1 MTWRILRACCRP
13 SGLSLHSLPGR
24 RHPGSVPLSLLQRS
38 PEGNAGISLID
49 TRGSPRRGA
58 VLGLAL
64 LAVGCAEEPAPEP
77 QAYDQAPVELR
88 DIRVFVEA
96 AGAVEPLRTV
106 ELKSKA
112 SGEIL
117 AINAENGDNVQRSA
131 LLVRID
137 KRIPTNNLAQAE
149 AALKAAQ
156 SRQSIAKLQMER
168 AERLVADNTI
178 TDSEFEETALSLS
191 EAEAQL
197 VRARVDVENARIALD
212 DTDVLAPIDGT
223 IIERNVEPGQVIS
236 SPTQD
241 VGGGTLLLR
250 MADLRRVLV
259 RTRVDETDIG
269 KIGDGMQAQVMVSAY
284 PNREFSGYVEKIEPL
299 AVVEQNV
306 TMFSVLILLDNP
318 DSLLL
323 PGMNAEV
330 QIKIAEEIEAPAVP
344 MAALRTID
352 DIEATAHMLN
362 WPYSNLHDAVMQ
374 EREKAGD
381 GGQADPA
388 ALARPGSG
396 DFARRQ
402 NRTAPRPQ
410 LSPEQRAAMR
420 RAMGDAMRNQP
431 RRVGR
436 PWTGGA
442 RPGGGPGR
450 RFERQERD
458 YDFRAEYWVLVMRDD
473 GPAPAWVR
481 TGLSDFEY
489 SVVLAGLKE
498 KEQVL
503 LLPSTGLYESQSNL
517 RNWMRRRAGGLPG
530 IG

>member
-1 MTWRILRACCRP
+1 MTLR
-13 SGLSLHSLPGR
+13 GGT
-24 RHPGSVPLSLLQRS
+24 VF
-38 PEGNAGISLID
+38 
-49 TRGSPRRGA
+49 
-58 VLGLAL
+58 GLAL
-64 LAVGCAEEPAPEP
+64 LAAGCAEQPAPEP

-96 AGAVEPLRTV
+96 AGAIEPLRTL

-117 AINAENGDNVQRSA
+117 SIGAENGDWVKQST

-149 AALKAAQ
+149 AALKAAE
-156 SRQSIAKLQMER
+156 SRRSIALLQMER
-168 AERLVADNTI
+168 AEKLVSDNTI
-178 TDSEFEETALSLS
+178 TDSDFEETALTLS

-197 VRARVDVENARIALD
+197 VKARVDVENARIALD

-250 MADLRRVLV
+250 MANLRRVVV

-269 KIGDGMQAQVMVSAY
+269 KISAGMQANVAVAAY
-284 PNREFSGYVEKIEPL
+284 PNQEFSGRVEKIEPL
-299 AVVEQNV
+299 AVVEQSV

-330 QIKIAEEIEAPAVP
+330 EIKIAEELQAPSVP
-344 MAALRTID
+344 MAALRTLD

-362 WPYSNLHDAVMQ
+362 WPHSNLLDAVMK
-374 EREKAGD
+374 ERGKAGGDAD
-381 GGQADPA
+381 GEPPA
-388 ALARPGSG
+388 QQRPDLRAPARQKNRSG
-396 DFARRQ
+396 E
-402 NRTAPRPQ
+402 RPQ
-410 LSPEQRAAMR
+410 LTAEQREAMR
-420 RAMGDAMRNQP
+420 RAMREAVRNQP

-442 RPGGGPGR
+442 RPGGGPRGR
-450 RFERQERD
+450 FSIPEPD
-458 YDFRAEYWVLVMRDD
+458 YDFSAEYWVLVMRDY
-473 GPAPAWVR
+473 GPEPAWVR

-489 SVVLAGLKE
+489 SVVLTGLDRN
-498 KEQVL
+498 EQVL

-517 RNWMRRRAGGLPG
+517 RNWMRRRSGGLPG

>member
-1 MTWRILRACCRP
+1 MR
-13 SGLSLHSLPGR
+13 
-24 RHPGSVPLSLLQRS
+24 
-38 PEGNAGISLID
+38 
-49 TRGSPRRGA
+49 TRRRGFA
-58 VLGLAL
+58 VFGLMLVMA
-64 LAVGCAEEPAPEP
+64 GCAEEPAPEP

-117 AINAENGDNVQRSA
+117 AINAENGDRVERSA

-149 AALKAAQ
+149 AALKAAE
-156 SRQSIAKLQMER
+156 SRQSIATLQMER

-178 TDSEFEETALSLS
+178 TDSEFEETALALS

-269 KIGDGMQAQVMVSAY
+269 KINDRMQAQVRVAAY
-284 PNREFSGYVEKIEPL
+284 PAREFTGHVEKIEPL

-330 QIKIAEEIEAPAVP
+330 QIKIAEELEATAVP

-362 WPYSNLHDAVMQ
+362 WPHSNLHDAVMK
-374 EREKAGD
+374 ERETAGE

-388 ALARPGSG
+388 LMSG
-396 DFARRQ
+396 PDVRDFARQQ
-402 NRTAPRPQ
+402 NRTGQRPQ
-410 LSPEQRAAMR
+410 LSPQQREAMR
-420 RAMGDAMRNQP
+420 RAMGDAMRNQA

-442 RPGGGPGR
+442 RPSGGPGA
-450 RFERQERD
+450 RFMRTERD

-489 SVVLAGLKE
+489 SVVLAGLE
-498 KEQVL
+498 ENDEVL
-503 LLPSTGLYESQSNL
+503 LLPSSGLYESQSNL
-517 RNWMRRRAGGLPG
+517 RNWMRRRSGGLPG

>member
-1 MTWRILRACCRP
+1 MLVMA
-13 SGLSLHSLPGR
+13 
-24 RHPGSVPLSLLQRS
+24 
-38 PEGNAGISLID
+38 
-49 TRGSPRRGA
+49 
-58 VLGLAL
+58 
-64 LAVGCAEEPAPEP
+64 GCAEEPVPEP

-117 AINAENGDNVQRSA
+117 AINAENGDPVQRSA

-149 AALKAAQ
+149 AALKAAE
-156 SRQSIAKLQMER
+156 SRQSIAILQMER

-178 TDSEFEETALSLS
+178 TDSEYEETALSLS

-269 KIGDGMQAQVMVSAY
+269 KINAGMQAQVKVAAY
-284 PNREFSGYVEKIEPL
+284 PAREFSGYVEKIEPL
-299 AVVEQNV
+299 AVIEQNV

-330 QIKIAEEIEAPAVP
+330 QIKIAEELEATAVP
-344 MAALRTID
+344 MAALRTVD

-362 WPYSNLHDAVMQ
+362 WPHGNLHDAVMK
-374 EREKAGD
+374 EREKAAD
-381 GGQADPA
+381 GAPDTD
-388 ALARPGSG
+388 LATMSRPDSR
-396 DFARRQ
+396 DFVRRQ
-402 NRTAPRPQ
+402 NRTGQRPQ
-410 LSPEQRAAMR
+410 LSPEQREAMR

-450 RFERQERD
+450 RFLRQERD
-458 YDFRAEYWVLVMRDD
+458 YDFRAEYWVLVMRED

-489 SVVLAGLKE
+489 SVVLAGLE
-498 KEQVL
+498 ENDEVL
-503 LLPSTGLYESQSNL
+503 LLPSAGLYESQSNL

>member
-1 MTWRILRACCRP
+1 MKVRIAPAR
-13 SGLSLHSLPGR
+13 SG
-24 RHPGSVPLSLLQRS
+24 
-38 PEGNAGISLID
+38 AFI
-49 TRGSPRRGA
+49 A
-58 VLGLAL
+58 LAL
-64 LAVGCAEEPAPEP
+64 FGAGCAEAPAPEP

-117 AINAENGDNVQRSA
+117 EINAENGDRVERST

-137 KRIPTNNLAQAE
+137 ERIPTNNVAQAE
-149 AALKAAQ
+149 AALKAAE
-156 SRQSIAKLQMER
+156 SRQSIARMQMER
-168 AERLVADNTI
+168 AELLVADNTI
-178 TDSEFEETALSLS
+178 TDSDFEEAALSLS

-197 VRARVDVENARIALD
+197 VRARVDVENARIALG

-250 MADLRRVLV
+250 MADLSRVLV

-269 KIGDGMQAQVMVSAY
+269 KINAGMQAQVKVAAY
-284 PNREFSGYVEKIEPL
+284 PNREFTGNVEKIEPL

-318 DSLLL
+318 ESLLL

-330 QIKIAEEIEAPAVP
+330 EIKIAEELEAPAVP

-362 WPYSNLHDAVMQ
+362 WPYGNLHDAVMK
-374 EREKAGD
+374 EREQTGD
-381 GGQADPA
+381 EEQPVLPA
-388 ALARPGSG
+388 QSWPDARE
-396 DFARRQ
+396 FARRQ
-402 NRTAPRPQ
+402 NRAGQRPQ
-410 LSPEQRAAMR
+410 LSPQQRQAMR
-420 RAMGDAMRNQP
+420 RAMGEAMRNQP

-436 PWTGGA
+436 PWSGGA

-450 RFERQERD
+450 QFQRQQPE
-458 YDFRAEYWVLVMRDD
+458 YDFVSEYWVLVMRDD

-489 SVVLAGLKE
+489 SIVLAGLE
-498 KEQVL
+498 ENEEVL

-517 RNWMRRRAGGLPG
+517 RNWMRRRSGGLPG

>member
-1 MTWRILRACCRP
+1 MTARD
-13 SGLSLHSLPGR
+13 GLVL
-24 RHPGSVPLSLLQRS
+24 
-38 PEGNAGISLID
+38 
-49 TRGSPRRGA
+49 A
-58 VLGLAL
+58 VAL
-64 LAVGCAEEPAPEP
+64 LVAGCTEEPAPEP

-117 AINAENGDNVQRSA
+117 AINAENGDPVERSA

-149 AALKAAQ
+149 AALKAAE
-156 SRQSIAKLQMER
+156 SRQSIAELQMER
-168 AERLVADNTI
+168 AKRLVANNTI
-178 TDSEFEETALSLS
+178 TDSEFEETALALS

-197 VRARVDVENARIALD
+197 VRARVEMENARIALD

-269 KIGDGMQAQVMVSAY
+269 KITAGMQAQVRVAAF
-284 PNREFSGYVEKIEPL
+284 PNREFTGYVEKIEPL
-299 AVVEQNV
+299 AVIQQNV

-330 QIKIAEEIEAPAVP
+330 QIKIAEELETPAVP

-362 WPYSNLHDAVMQ
+362 WPYSNLHDAIMK
-374 EREKAGD
+374 EREDSGD
-381 GGQADPA
+381 GGQADPSA
-388 ALARPGSG
+388 VSRPDPR
-396 DFARRQ
+396 DFTRQQ
-402 NRTAPRPQ
+402 NRTAQRPQ
-410 LSPEQRAAMR
+410 PSPEQRQAIR

-431 RRVGR
+431 RRAGR
-436 PWTGGA
+436 PRTVGARPGGA
-442 RPGGGPGR
+442 RPGGGAGR
-450 RFERQERD
+450 RFLRQQED
-458 YDFRAEYWVLVMRDD
+458 YDFRAEYWVLVVRDD

-489 SVVLAGLKE
+489 SVVLGGLDE
-498 KEQVL
+498 NDEVL
-503 LLPSTGLYESQSNL
+503 LLPSAGLYESQSNL
-517 RNWMRRRAGGLPG
+517 RNWMRRRSGGLPG

>member
-1 MTWRILRACCRP
+1 MTLR
-13 SGLSLHSLPGR
+13 GGT
-24 RHPGSVPLSLLQRS
+24 VF
-38 PEGNAGISLID
+38 
-49 TRGSPRRGA
+49 
-58 VLGLAL
+58 GLAL
-64 LAVGCAEEPAPEP
+64 LAAGCAEQPAPEP

-96 AGAVEPLRTV
+96 AGAIEPLRTV

-117 AINAENGDNVQRSA
+117 SIGAENGDWVKQST

-149 AALKAAQ
+149 AALKAAE
-156 SRQSIAKLQMER
+156 SRRSIALLQMER
-168 AERLVADNTI
+168 AEKLVSDNTI
-178 TDSEFEETALSLS
+178 TDSDFEETALTLS

-197 VRARVDVENARIALD
+197 VKARVDVENARIALD

-250 MADLRRVLV
+250 MANLRRVVV

-269 KIGDGMQAQVMVSAY
+269 KISAGMQANVAVAAY
-284 PNREFSGYVEKIEPL
+284 PNQEFSGRVEKIEPL
-299 AVVEQNV
+299 AVVEQSV

-330 QIKIAEEIEAPAVP
+330 EIKIAEELQAPSVP
-344 MAALRTID
+344 MAALRTLD

-362 WPYSNLHDAVMQ
+362 WPHSNLLDAVMK
-374 EREKAGD
+374 ERGKAGGDAD
-381 GGQADPA
+381 GEPPA
-388 ALARPGSG
+388 QQRPDLGAPARQKNRSG
-396 DFARRQ
+396 E
-402 NRTAPRPQ
+402 RPQ
-410 LSPEQRAAMR
+410 LTAEQREAMR
-420 RAMGDAMRNQP
+420 RAMREAVRNQP
-431 RRVGR
+431 QRVGR

-442 RPGGGPGR
+442 RPGGGPRGR
-450 RFERQERD
+450 FSIPEPD
-458 YDFRAEYWVLVMRDD
+458 YDFSAEYWVLVMRDY
-473 GPAPAWVR
+473 GPEPAWVR

-489 SVVLAGLKE
+489 SVVLTGLDRN
-498 KEQVL
+498 EQVL

-517 RNWMRRRAGGLPG
+517 RNWMRRRSGGLPG

>member
-1 MTWRILRACCRP
+1 MR
-13 SGLSLHSLPGR
+13 
-24 RHPGSVPLSLLQRS
+24 
-38 PEGNAGISLID
+38 
-49 TRGSPRRGA
+49 TRFPAAPCGA
-58 VLGLAL
+58 VLAL
-64 LAVGCAEEPAPEP
+64 VLLGSGCAEQPAPEP

-117 AINAENGDNVQRSA
+117 AINAENGDRVERST

-149 AALKAAQ
+149 AALKAAE
-156 SRQSIAKLQMER
+156 SRQSIAQLQMQR
-168 AERLVADNTI
+168 AEMLVADNTI
-178 TDSEFEETALSLS
+178 TDSEFEEAALSLS

-197 VRARVDVENARIALD
+197 VSARVDVENARIALG

-223 IIERNVEPGQVIS
+223 IIERNVESGQVIS

-269 KIGDGMQAQVMVSAY
+269 KISADMQAQVKVAAY
-284 PNREFSGYVEKIEPL
+284 PNREFTGHVEKIEPL

-318 DSLLL
+318 ESLLL

-330 QIKIAEEIEAPAVP
+330 EIKIAEELEAPAVP

-362 WPYSNLHDAVMQ
+362 WPYGNLHDAVMK

-381 GGQADPA
+381 DERANPPA
-388 ALARPGSG
+388 QSRPGALEFG
-396 DFARRQ
+396 RQQ
-402 NRTAPRPQ
+402 NRTAQRPQ
-410 LSPEQRAAMR
+410 FSPQQREAMR
-420 RAMGDAMRNQP
+420 RAMGDAVRNQP
-431 RRVGR
+431 RRAGR
-436 PWTGGA
+436 PWAGGG
-442 RPGGGPGR
+442 PGGGPGR
-450 RFERQERD
+450 QFLRRERE
-458 YDFRAEYWVLVMRDD
+458 YDFNSEYWVLVMRDD
-473 GPAPAWVR
+473 GPAPAWVH

-498 KEQVL
+498 KEEVL

>member
-1 MTWRILRACCRP
+1 MKVRIAPAR
-13 SGLSLHSLPGR
+13 SG
-24 RHPGSVPLSLLQRS
+24 
-38 PEGNAGISLID
+38 AFI
-49 TRGSPRRGA
+49 A
-58 VLGLAL
+58 LAL
-64 LAVGCAEEPAPEP
+64 LGAGCAEEPVPEP

-117 AINAENGDNVQRSA
+117 EINAENGDRVERST

-137 KRIPTNNLAQAE
+137 ERIPTNNVAQAE
-149 AALKAAQ
+149 AALKAAE
-156 SRQSIAKLQMER
+156 SRQSIARMQMER
-168 AERLVADNTI
+168 AELLVADNTI
-178 TDSEFEETALSLS
+178 TDSEFEEAALSLS

-197 VRARVDVENARIALD
+197 VRARVDVENARIALG

-250 MADLRRVLV
+250 MADLSRVLV

-269 KIGDGMQAQVMVSAY
+269 KINAGMQAQVKVAAY
-284 PNREFSGYVEKIEPL
+284 PNREFTGNVEKIEPL

-318 DSLLL
+318 ESLLL

-330 QIKIAEEIEAPAVP
+330 EIKIAEELEAPAVP

-362 WPYSNLHDAVMQ
+362 WPYSNLHDAVMK
-374 EREKAGD
+374 EREETGGD
-381 GGQADPA
+381 EQAVLPA
-388 ALARPGSG
+388 QARP
-396 DFARRQ
+396 DARESARQQ
-402 NRTAPRPQ
+402 NRTGQRPQ
-410 LSPEQRAAMR
+410 LSPRQRETMR
-420 RAMGDAMRNQP
+420 RAMGEAMRNQP

-436 PWTGGA
+436 PWSGGA

-450 RFERQERD
+450 QFQRQQPV
-458 YDFRAEYWVLVMRDD
+458 YDFASEYWVLVMRDD

-489 SVVLAGLKE
+489 SVVIAGLE
-498 KEQVL
+498 ENEEVL

-517 RNWMRRRAGGLPG
+517 RNWMRRRSGGLPG

>member
-1 MTWRILRACCRP
+1 MRDSPFTW
-13 SGLSLHSLPGR
+13 
-24 RHPGSVPLSLLQRS
+24 SV
-38 PEGNAGISLID
+38 GTAF
-49 TRGSPRRGA
+49 
-58 VLGLAL
+58 VLMLVMA
-64 LAVGCAEEPAPEP
+64 GCAEEPAPEP

-117 AINAENGDNVQRSA
+117 AINAENGDPVERSA

-149 AALKAAQ
+149 AALKAAE

-178 TDSEFEETALSLS
+178 TDSEFEETALALS

-197 VRARVDVENARIALD
+197 VRARVDVENAHIALD

-250 MADLRRVLV
+250 MADLGRVLV

-269 KIGDGMQAQVMVSAY
+269 KINAGMQAQVRVAAY
-284 PNREFSGYVEKIEPL
+284 PAREFTGYVEKIEPL

-330 QIKIAEEIEAPAVP
+330 QIKIAEELEAPAVP

-362 WPYSNLHDAVMQ
+362 WPYSNLHDAVMK
-374 EREKAGD
+374 EREETGD

-388 ALARPGSG
+388 ATSGFDSG
-396 DFARRQ
+396 DFARQQ
-402 NRTAPRPQ
+402 NRTGQRPQ
-410 LSPEQRAAMR
+410 LSPEQRQAMR

-450 RFERQERD
+450 RFTRQGPD

-489 SVVLAGLKE
+489 SVVLGGLE
-498 KEQVL
+498 ENDEVL
-503 LLPSTGLYESQSNL
+503 LLPSAGLYESQSNL
-517 RNWMRRRAGGLPG
+517 RNWMRRRSGGLPG

>member
-1 MTWRILRACCRP
+1 MA
-13 SGLSLHSLPGR
+13 
-24 RHPGSVPLSLLQRS
+24 
-38 PEGNAGISLID
+38 
-49 TRGSPRRGA
+49 
-58 VLGLAL
+58 
-64 LAVGCAEEPAPEP
+64 GCAEEPAPEP

-117 AINAENGDNVQRSA
+117 SINAENGDWVERST

-149 AALKAAQ
+149 AALKAAE

-168 AERLVADNTI
+168 AETLVADNTI
-178 TDSEFEETALSLS
+178 TDTEFEETALALS

-197 VRARVDVENARIALD
+197 VRARVDVENAHIALD

-269 KIGDGMQAQVMVSAY
+269 KINAGMQAQVNVAAY
-284 PNREFSGYVEKIEPL
+284 PNRNFHGSVEKIEPL

-330 QIKIAEEIEAPAVP
+330 EIKIAEELQAPSVP
-344 MAALRTID
+344 MAALRTLD
-352 DIEATAHMLN
+352 DIQATADMLN
-362 WPYSNLHDAVMQ
+362 WPHGNLEDAVMK
-374 EREKAGD
+374 ERNSAGE
-381 GGQADPA
+381 AAPA
-388 ALARPGSG
+388 GPTAQPGPQS
-396 DFARRQ
+396 RELPRQQ
-402 NRTAPRPQ
+402 NRTGQRPPLTAQ
-410 LSPEQRAAMR
+410 QREAMR
-420 RAMGDAMRNQP
+420 RAMAEAMRNQP
-431 RRVGR
+431 RQVGR
-436 PWTGGA
+436 PWSGGA
-442 RPGGGPGR
+442 RPGGGPRGR
-450 RFERQERD
+450 FSRQQGD
-458 YDFRAEYWVLVMRDD
+458 YDFSAEYWVLVMRDY
-473 GPAPAWVR
+473 GPEPAWIR

-489 SVVLAGLKE
+489 SVVLTGLKE
-498 KEQVL
+498 NEQVL

-517 RNWMRRRAGGLPG
+517 RNWMRRRSGGLPG

>member
-1 MTWRILRACCRP
+1 MNRTDLRSAAF
-13 SGLSLHSLPGR
+13 S
-24 RHPGSVPLSLLQRS
+24 
-38 PEGNAGISLID
+38 
-49 TRGSPRRGA
+49 
-58 VLGLAL
+58 LAL
-64 LAVGCAEEPAPEP
+64 LAGGCAEEPAPEP

-96 AGAVEPLRTV
+96 AGAIEPLRTV

-117 AINAENGDNVQRSA
+117 AINAENGDRVERST

-149 AALKAAQ
+149 AALKAAE
-156 SRQSIAKLQMER
+156 SRQSIARLQSER
-168 AERLVADNTI
+168 AEVLVADNTI
-178 TDSEFEETALSLS
+178 TDSEFEAAALSLS

-197 VRARVDVENARIALD
+197 VRARVEVENARIALD
-212 DTDVLAPIDGT
+212 DTDVRAPIDGT

-269 KIGDGMQAQVMVSAY
+269 KIQAAMQAQVKVAAY
-284 PNREFSGYVEKIEPL
+284 PNREFTGRVEKIEPL

-318 DSLLL
+318 ESLLL

-330 QIKIAEEIEAPAVP
+330 EIKIAEELAATAVP
-344 MAALRTID
+344 MAALRTIG
-352 DIEATAHMLN
+352 DIAATAQMLN
-362 WPYSNLHDAVMQ
+362 WPHADLRDAIM
-374 EREKAGD
+374 EKQQAA
-381 GGQADPA
+381 GGQ
-388 ALARPGSG
+388 
-396 DFARRQ
+396 
-402 NRTAPRPQ
+402 RPQ
-410 LSPEQRAAMR
+410 LSPGQREAVRLPMR
-420 RAMGDAMRNQP
+420 ESRRNPPP
-431 RRVGR
+431 REGR
-436 PWTGGA
+436 PFSGGA
-442 RPGGGPGR
+442 RPGG
-450 RFERQERD
+450 RFQRQQRD
-458 YDFRAEYWVLVMRDD
+458 YGFDSEYWVLVMRSD
-473 GPAPAWVR
+473 GPAPAWIR

-489 SVVLAGLKE
+489 SVVLAGLE
-498 KEQVL
+498 ENESVL
-503 LLPSTGLYESQSNL
+503 LLPSTGLYESQANL

>member
-1 MTWRILRACCRP
+1 MI
-13 SGLSLHSLPGR
+13 GL
-24 RHPGSVPLSLLQRS
+24 
-38 PEGNAGISLID
+38 
-49 TRGSPRRGA
+49 T
-58 VLGLAL
+58 L
-64 LAVGCAEEPAPEP
+64 LAAGCAEEPAPEP

-117 AINAENGDNVQRSA
+117 SIDAENGDWVARLT

-156 SRQSIAKLQMER
+156 SRRSIALLQMER
-168 AERLVADNTI
+168 ADKLVADNTI
-178 TDSEFEETALSLS
+178 TDTEFEETVLALS
-191 EAEAQL
+191 EAEAQF
-197 VRARVDVENARIALD
+197 VRARVDVENARIALG

-269 KIGDGMQAQVMVSAY
+269 KISAGMQAQVGVAAY
-284 PNREFSGYVEKIEPL
+284 PNLEFSGHVEKIEPL

-330 QIKIAEEIEAPAVP
+330 EIKIAEELQAPAVP
-344 MAALRTID
+344 MAALRTMD

-362 WPYSNLHDAVMQ
+362 WPYSNLHDAVMK
-374 EREKAGD
+374 ERGEASGGGEAGAPTSQRPD
-381 GGQADPA
+381 FGGQA
-388 ALARPGSG
+388 RQ
-396 DFARRQ
+396 Q
-402 NRTAPRPQ
+402 NRGGERPQ
-410 LSPEQRAAMR
+410 LTAEQREAMR
-420 RAMGDAMRNQP
+420 RAMRDAMRNQP

-442 RPGGGPGR
+442 RPGGGPGG
-450 RFERQERD
+450 RFSRRQED
-458 YDFRAEYWVLVMRDD
+458 YDFSAEYWVLVMRDY
-473 GPAPAWVR
+473 GPEPAWVR

-489 SVVLAGLKE
+489 SAVLTGLKE
-498 KEQVL
+498 SEQVL
-503 LLPSTGLYESQSNL
+503 LLPSSGLYESQSNL

>member
-1 MTWRILRACCRP
+1 MKSGFDPARCGAILA
-13 SGLSLHSLPGR
+13 
-24 RHPGSVPLSLLQRS
+24 
-38 PEGNAGISLID
+38 
-49 TRGSPRRGA
+49 
-58 VLGLAL
+58 LAL
-64 LAVGCAEEPAPEP
+64 LGSGCGEEPAPEP
-77 QAYDQAPVELR
+77 QAYDQAPVQLR

-117 AINAENGDNVQRSA
+117 EINAENGDRVERST

-149 AALKAAQ
+149 AALTAAQ
-156 SRQSIAKLQMER
+156 SRQSIAQLQMQR

-178 TDSEFEETALSLS
+178 TDAEFEESALSLS

-269 KIGDGMQAQVMVSAY
+269 KINAGMQAQVKVAAY
-284 PNREFSGYVEKIEPL
+284 PNREFTGHVEKIEPL

-306 TMFSVLILLDNP
+306 TLFSVLVLLDNP
-318 DSLLL
+318 ESLLL

-330 QIKIAEEIEAPAVP
+330 EIKIAEELKATAVP
-344 MAALRTID
+344 MAALRTLD

-362 WPYSNLHDAVMQ
+362 WPYSNLHDAVMK
-374 EREKAGD
+374 EREQTGD
-381 GGQADPA
+381 DEQADLA
-388 ALARPGSG
+388 AQARP
-396 DFARRQ
+396 DARGNARQQ
-402 NRTAPRPQ
+402 NRTGQRPQ
-410 LSPEQRAAMR
+410 PSPQQREAMR

-436 PWTGGA
+436 PWSGGA

-450 RFERQERD
+450 RFQREEREF
-458 YDFRAEYWVLVMRDD
+458 DFASEYWVLVMRDD
-473 GPAPAWVR
+473 GPAPAWVH

-498 KEQVL
+498 NEEVL
-503 LLPSTGLYESQSNL
+503 LLPSAGLYESQSNL

>member
-1 MTWRILRACCRP
+1 MTARP
-13 SGLSLHSLPGR
+13 GM
-24 RHPGSVPLSLLQRS
+24 
-38 PEGNAGISLID
+38 
-49 TRGSPRRGA
+49 
-58 VLGLAL
+58 VLAIAL
-64 LAVGCAEEPAPEP
+64 LAGGCAEEPAPEP

-117 AINAENGDNVQRSA
+117 EINAENGDRVERST

-137 KRIPTNNLAQAE
+137 ERIPTNNLAQAE
-149 AALKAAQ
+149 AALKAAE

-168 AERLVADNTI
+168 AEMLVADNTI
-178 TDSEFEETALSLS
+178 TDSDFEEAALSLS

-197 VRARVDVENARIALD
+197 VRARVDVENARIALG

-269 KIGDGMQAQVMVSAY
+269 KINAGMQAQVKVAAY
-284 PNREFSGYVEKIEPL
+284 PNREFTGNVEKIEPL

-318 DSLLL
+318 ESLLL

-330 QIKIAEEIEAPAVP
+330 EIKIAEELEAPAVP

-362 WPYSNLHDAVMQ
+362 WPYSNLHDAVMK
-374 EREKAGD
+374 EREETGD
-381 GGQADPA
+381 DEQAILPA
-388 ALARPGSG
+388 QARP
-396 DFARRQ
+396 DARESARQQ
-402 NRTAPRPQ
+402 NRTGQSPQ
-410 LSPEQRAAMR
+410 LSPRQRETMR
-420 RAMGDAMRNQP
+420 RAMGEAMRNQP

-436 PWTGGA
+436 PWSGGA

-450 RFERQERD
+450 RFQRQQPE
-458 YDFRAEYWVLVMRDD
+458 YDFASEYWVLVMRDD

-481 TGLSDFEY
+481 TGLSDFEH
-489 SVVLAGLKE
+489 SVVITGLE
-498 KEQVL
+498 ENEEVL

-517 RNWMRRRAGGLPG
+517 RNWMRRRSGGLPG

>member
-1 MTWRILRACCRP
+1 MR
-13 SGLSLHSLPGR
+13 
-24 RHPGSVPLSLLQRS
+24 
-38 PEGNAGISLID
+38 
-49 TRGSPRRGA
+49 RRGTTRTLWRA
-58 VLGLAL
+58 GAAFGLMLVMA
-64 LAVGCAEEPAPEP
+64 GCAEEPAPEP

-96 AGAVEPLRTV
+96 AGAIQPLRTV

-117 AINAENGDNVQRSA
+117 SINAENGDRVERST

-137 KRIPTNNLAQAE
+137 KRIPTNNLSQAE
-149 AALKAAQ
+149 AALKAAE
-156 SRQSIAKLQMER
+156 SRRSIAQLQMER
-168 AERLVADNTI
+168 AEKLVSDNTI
-178 TDSEFEETALSLS
+178 TDSEYEETALALS

-269 KIGDGMQAQVMVSAY
+269 KISAGMQANVSVAAY
-284 PNREFSGYVEKIEPL
+284 PSREFAGRVEKIEPL

-318 DSLLL
+318 DSVLL

-330 QIKIAEEIEAPAVP
+330 EIKIAEELQAPAVP
-344 MAALRTID
+344 TAALRTMD
-352 DIEATAHMLN
+352 DIAATADMLN
-362 WPYSNLHDAVMQ
+362 WSQENLHDAVVK
-374 EREKAGD
+374 ERENAGQD
-381 GGQADPA
+381 GAPGPA
-388 ALARPGSG
+388 ASAPLPSGGSDAPGRRNAPGARP
-396 DFARRQ
+396 R
-402 NRTAPRPQ
+402 
-410 LSPEQRAAMR
+410 LSEEQREAMR
-420 RAMGDAMRNQP
+420 RAISEARRNQP
-431 RRVGR
+431 SRVGR
-436 PWTGGA
+436 PWSAG
-442 RPGGGPGR
+442 RGPGAAQR
-450 RFERQERD
+450 ARTRGSAD
-458 YDFRAEYWVLVMRDD
+458 AYDFRAEYWVLVMREF
-473 GPAPAWVR
+473 GPEPVWVR
-481 TGLSDFEY
+481 TGMSDFEY

-498 KEQVL
+498 REQVL
-503 LLPSTGLYESQSNL
+503 LLPSAGLYESQSSL

>member
-1 MTWRILRACCRP
+1 MTLR
-13 SGLSLHSLPGR
+13 SGT
-24 RHPGSVPLSLLQRS
+24 
-38 PEGNAGISLID
+38 I
-49 TRGSPRRGA
+49 
-58 VLGLAL
+58 LGLAL
-64 LAVGCAEEPAPEP
+64 LAAGCAEQPAPEP
-77 QAYDQAPVELR
+77 QAYDRAPVELR

-96 AGAVEPLRTV
+96 AGVIEPLRTV

-117 AINAENGDNVQRSA
+117 SVSAENGDWVEQST

-149 AALKAAQ
+149 AALKAAE
-156 SRQSIAKLQMER
+156 SRRSIALLQMER
-168 AERLVADNTI
+168 AEKLVSDNTI
-178 TDSEFEETALSLS
+178 TDSEFEETALTLS

-212 DTDVLAPIDGT
+212 DTELLAPIDGT

-250 MADLRRVLV
+250 MANLRRVLV

-269 KIGDGMQAQVMVSAY
+269 KINPGMQANVSVAAY
-284 PNREFSGYVEKIEPL
+284 PNQEFSGLVEKIEPL
-299 AVVEQNV
+299 AVVEQSV

-330 QIKIAEEIEAPAVP
+330 EIKIAEELQAPSVP
-344 MAALRTID
+344 MAALRTLD

-362 WPYSNLHDAVMQ
+362 WPSDNLRQAVME

-381 GGQADPA
+381 DTEDEPA
-388 ALARPGSG
+388 AQPRPDSMPAARQQNRSG
-396 DFARRQ
+396 D
-402 NRTAPRPQ
+402 RPQ
-410 LSPEQRAAMR
+410 PTAEQREAMR
-420 RAMGDAMRNQP
+420 SAMREAMRNQP

-442 RPGGGPGR
+442 RPGGGPRGR
-450 RFERQERD
+450 FSSPEPE
-458 YDFRAEYWVLVMRDD
+458 YDFNAEYWVLVMRDY
-473 GPAPAWVR
+473 GPEPAWVR

-489 SVVLAGLKE
+489 SVVLTGLE
-498 KEQVL
+498 KSEQVL

-517 RNWMRRRAGGLPG
+517 RNWMRRRSGGLPG

>member
-1 MTWRILRACCRP
+1 MRNSPFAWR
-13 SGLSLHSLPGR
+13 
-24 RHPGSVPLSLLQRS
+24 V
-38 PEGNAGISLID
+38 
-49 TRGSPRRGA
+49 GA
-58 VLGLAL
+58 AFGMMLVMA
-64 LAVGCAEEPAPEP
+64 GCAEEPAPEP

-117 AINAENGDNVQRSA
+117 AINAENGDPVERSA

-149 AALKAAQ
+149 AALKAAE
-156 SRQSIAKLQMER
+156 SRQSIAELQMER

-178 TDSEFEETALSLS
+178 TDAEYEETALSLS

-250 MADLRRVLV
+250 MADLGRVLV

-269 KIGDGMQAQVMVSAY
+269 KINAGMQAQVKVAAY
-284 PNREFSGYVEKIEPL
+284 PNREFAGYVEKIEPL
-299 AVVEQNV
+299 AVIEQNV

-330 QIKIAEEIEAPAVP
+330 QIKIAEELEAPSVP

-362 WPYSNLHDAVMQ
+362 WPYGNLHDAVMK
-374 EREKAGD
+374 EREETGD

-388 ALARPGSG
+388 ATLRPGSR
-396 DFARRQ
+396 DFARQQ
-402 NRTAPRPQ
+402 NRTAQRPQ
-410 LSPEQRAAMR
+410 PSPEQREAMR
-420 RAMGDAMRNQP
+420 RAMGEAMRNQP

-450 RFERQERD
+450 RFQRQNRD

-489 SVVLAGLKE
+489 SVVLAGLE
-498 KEQVL
+498 ENDEVL
-503 LLPSTGLYESQSNL
+503 LLPSAGLYESQSNL

>member
-1 MTWRILRACCRP
+1 M
-13 SGLSLHSLPGR
+13 
-24 RHPGSVPLSLLQRS
+24 
-38 PEGNAGISLID
+38 
-49 TRGSPRRGA
+49 
-58 VLGLAL
+58 LAM
-64 LAVGCAEEPAPEP
+64 AGCAEDPAPEP

-96 AGAVEPLRTV
+96 AGVVEPLRTV

-117 AINAENGDNVQRSA
+117 SINAENGDRVERST

-137 KRIPTNNLAQAE
+137 ERIPTNNLAQAE
-149 AALKAAQ
+149 AALKAAE
-156 SRQSIAKLQMER
+156 SRRSIAQLQMER
-168 AERLVADNTI
+168 AETLVGNNTI
-178 TDSEFEETALSLS
+178 TDSEYEETALALS

-269 KIGDGMQAQVMVSAY
+269 KISAGMQANVAVAAY
-284 PNREFSGYVEKIEPL
+284 PSREFTGRVEKIEPL

-306 TMFSVLILLDNP
+306 TLFSVLILLDNP

-330 QIKIAEEIEAPAVP
+330 EIKIAEELQAPAVP
-344 MAALRTID
+344 TAALRTLD
-352 DIEATAHMLN
+352 DIDATARMLN
-362 WPYSNLHDAVMQ
+362 WRRENLRDAVMN
-374 EREKAGD
+374 ERE
-381 GGQADPA
+381 QPPR
-388 ALARPGSG
+388 ARRSG
-396 DFARRQ
+396 DAF
-402 NRTAPRPQ
+402 
-410 LSPEQRAAMR
+410 
-420 RAMGDAMRNQP
+420 
-431 RRVGR
+431 
-436 PWTGGA
+436 
-442 RPGGGPGR
+442 
-450 RFERQERD
+450 
-458 YDFRAEYWVLVMRDD
+458 DFRAEYWVLVMREF
-473 GPAPAWVR
+473 GPEPAWVR
-481 TGLSDFEY
+481 TGMSDFEY
-489 SVVLAGLKE
+489 SVVEAGLE
-498 KEQVL
+498 ESEQVL
-503 LLPSTGLYESQSNL
+503 LLPSAGLYESQSTL
-517 RNWMRRRAGGLPG
+517 RDWMRRRAGGLPG

>member
-1 MTWRILRACCRP
+1 MA
-13 SGLSLHSLPGR
+13 
-24 RHPGSVPLSLLQRS
+24 
-38 PEGNAGISLID
+38 
-49 TRGSPRRGA
+49 
-58 VLGLAL
+58 
-64 LAVGCAEEPAPEP
+64 GCAEEPAPEP

-117 AINAENGDNVQRSA
+117 AINAENGDSVERSA

-149 AALKAAQ
+149 AALKAAE
-156 SRQSIAKLQMER
+156 SRQSIAELQMDR

-250 MADLRRVLV
+250 MADLGRVLV

-269 KIGDGMQAQVMVSAY
+269 KIGAGMQAQVRVSAY
-284 PNREFSGYVEKIEPL
+284 PNRDFSGYVEKIEPL

-344 MAALRTID
+344 MAALRTVRRHRGD
-352 DIEATAHMLN
+352 RAHVEL
-362 WPYSNLHDAVMQ
+362 AVQ
-374 EREKAGD
+374 QSSRCGHEGTGEKAGD

-388 ALARPGSG
+388 AQSRPGSR
-396 DFARRQ
+396 DFARQQ
-402 NRTAPRPQ
+402 NRAGNAPAAQP
-410 LSPEQRAAMR
+410 RAAPGHAQGPWATRCAISRGAWGVPGRAARGPAAVPAGDSSAR
-420 RAMGDAMRNQP
+420 RATTTSGRNTGCWSCATTD
-431 RRVGR
+431 RR
-436 PWTGGA
+436 
-442 RPGGGPGR
+442 RPGS
-450 RFERQERD
+450 
-458 YDFRAEYWVLVMRDD
+458 
-473 GPAPAWVR
+473 APA
-481 TGLSDFEY
+481 
-489 SVVLAGLKE
+489 
-498 KEQVL
+498 
-503 LLPSTGLYESQSNL
+503 
-517 RNWMRRRAGGLPG
+517 
-530 IG
+530 

>member
-1 MTWRILRACCRP
+1 MSASLVRAGAAF
-13 SGLSLHSLPGR
+13 GLML
-24 RHPGSVPLSLLQRS
+24 VM
-38 PEGNAGISLID
+38 A
-49 TRGSPRRGA
+49 
-58 VLGLAL
+58 
-64 LAVGCAEEPAPEP
+64 GCAEEPEPEP

-117 AINAENGDNVQRSA
+117 SINAENGDRVERST
-131 LLVRID
+131 LLVQID
-137 KRIPTNNLAQAE
+137 KRIPTNNLSQAE
-149 AALKAAQ
+149 AALKAAE
-156 SRQSIAKLQMER
+156 SRRSIAALQMER
-168 AERLVADNTI
+168 AEKLVRDNTI
-178 TDSEFEETALSLS
+178 TDSEFEETALALS

-197 VRARVDVENARIALD
+197 VRARVDVENARIALG
-212 DTDVLAPIDGT
+212 DTDVLAPSDGT

-269 KIGDGMQAQVMVSAY
+269 KISAGMRANVSVAAY
-284 PNREFSGYVEKIEPL
+284 PSREFAGRVEKIEPL

-330 QIKIAEEIEAPAVP
+330 EIKIAEELQAPAVP
-344 MAALRTID
+344 TAALRTVD
-352 DIEATAHMLN
+352 DIAATADMLN
-362 WPYSNLHDAVMQ
+362 WPQDNLRDTLMKD
-374 EREKAGD
+374 RENAPESGPAGPLASESL
-381 GGQADPA
+381 GRGSSGASWRQNA
-388 ALARPGSG
+388 AGARPSG
-396 DFARRQ
+396 ARPRLSESQRQ
-402 NRTAPRPQ
+402 
-410 LSPEQRAAMR
+410 AMR
-420 RAMGDAMRNQP
+420 RAFSEARRNQP
-431 RRVGR
+431 SRPGR
-436 PWTGGA
+436 PGA
-442 RPGGGPGR
+442 AVRGPGA
-450 RFERQERD
+450 D
-458 YDFRAEYWVLVMRDD
+458 GYDFRAEYWVLVMRDN
-473 GPAPAWVR
+473 GPEPVWVR
-481 TGLSDFEY
+481 TGMTDFEY

-498 KEQVL
+498 TEQVL
-503 LLPSTGLYESQSNL
+503 LLPSAGLYEAQSSL

>member
-1 MTWRILRACCRP
+1 MTLR
-13 SGLSLHSLPGR
+13 SGT
-24 RHPGSVPLSLLQRS
+24 
-38 PEGNAGISLID
+38 I
-49 TRGSPRRGA
+49 
-58 VLGLAL
+58 LGLAV
-64 LAVGCAEEPAPEP
+64 LAAGCAEQPAPEP
-77 QAYDQAPVELR
+77 QAYDRAPVELR

-96 AGAVEPLRTV
+96 AGVIEPLRTV

-117 AINAENGDNVQRSA
+117 SVSAENGDWVEQST

-149 AALKAAQ
+149 AALKAAE
-156 SRQSIAKLQMER
+156 SRRSIALLQMER
-168 AERLVADNTI
+168 AEKLVSDNTI
-178 TDSEFEETALSLS
+178 TDSEFEETALTLS

-212 DTDVLAPIDGT
+212 DTELLAPIDGT

-250 MADLRRVLV
+250 MANLRRVLV

-269 KIGDGMQAQVMVSAY
+269 KINPGMQANVSVAAY
-284 PNREFSGYVEKIEPL
+284 PNQEFSGLVEKIEPL
-299 AVVEQNV
+299 AVVEQSV

-330 QIKIAEEIEAPAVP
+330 EIKIAEELQAPSVP
-344 MAALRTID
+344 MAALRTLD

-362 WPYSNLHDAVMQ
+362 WPSDNLRQAVME
-374 EREKAGD
+374 EREKAGGD
-381 GGQADPA
+381 TEGEPPA
-388 ALARPGSG
+388 QQRPDFTAPARQQNRSG
-396 DFARRQ
+396 D
-402 NRTAPRPQ
+402 RPQ
-410 LSPEQRAAMR
+410 PTAEQREAMR
-420 RAMGDAMRNQP
+420 SAMREAMRNQP

-442 RPGGGPGR
+442 RPGGGPLGR
-450 RFERQERD
+450 FSTPQPE
-458 YDFRAEYWVLVMRDD
+458 YDFNAEYWVLVMRDY
-473 GPAPAWVR
+473 GPEPAWVH

-489 SVVLAGLKE
+489 SVVLAGLE
-498 KEQVL
+498 QSEQVL

-517 RNWMRRRAGGLPG
+517 RNWMRRRSGGLPG

>member
-1 MTWRILRACCRP
+1 MTARP
-13 SGLSLHSLPGR
+13 GM
-24 RHPGSVPLSLLQRS
+24 
-38 PEGNAGISLID
+38 
-49 TRGSPRRGA
+49 
-58 VLGLAL
+58 VLAIAL
-64 LAVGCAEEPAPEP
+64 LAGGCAEAPAPEP

-117 AINAENGDNVQRSA
+117 EINAENGDRVERST

-137 KRIPTNNLAQAE
+137 ERIPTNNVAQAE
-149 AALKAAQ
+149 AALKAAE
-156 SRQSIAKLQMER
+156 SRQSIARMQMER
-168 AERLVADNTI
+168 AELLVADNTI
-178 TDSEFEETALSLS
+178 TDSEFEEAALSLS

-197 VRARVDVENARIALD
+197 VRARVDVENARIALG

-250 MADLRRVLV
+250 MADLSRVLV

-269 KIGDGMQAQVMVSAY
+269 KINAGMQAQVKVAAY
-284 PNREFSGYVEKIEPL
+284 PNRDFSGRVEKIEPL

-318 DSLLL
+318 ESLLL

-330 QIKIAEEIEAPAVP
+330 EIKIAEELEAPAVP

-362 WPYSNLHDAVMQ
+362 WPYSNLHDAVMK
-374 EREKAGD
+374 EREETGD
-381 GGQADPA
+381 DEQAVLPA
-388 ALARPGSG
+388 QARP
-396 DFARRQ
+396 DARESARQQ
-402 NRTAPRPQ
+402 NRTGQRPQ
-410 LSPEQRAAMR
+410 LGPRQRETMR
-420 RAMGDAMRNQP
+420 RAMGEAMRNQP

-436 PWTGGA
+436 PWSGGA

-450 RFERQERD
+450 RFQLQQPE
-458 YDFRAEYWVLVMRDD
+458 YDFASEYWVLVMRDD

-489 SVVLAGLKE
+489 SVVIAGLE
-498 KEQVL
+498 ENEEVL

-517 RNWMRRRAGGLPG
+517 RNWMRRRSGGLPG

>member
-1 MTWRILRACCRP
+1 MTLRSSA
-13 SGLSLHSLPGR
+13 
-24 RHPGSVPLSLLQRS
+24 
-38 PEGNAGISLID
+38 I
-49 TRGSPRRGA
+49 
-58 VLGLAL
+58 LGLAL
-64 LAVGCAEEPAPEP
+64 LAAGCAREPAPEP

-117 AINAENGDNVQRSA
+117 SVGAENGDWVEQST

-149 AALKAAQ
+149 AALKAAE
-156 SRQSIAKLQMER
+156 SRRSIAQLQMDR
-168 AERLVADNTI
+168 AEKLVSDNTI
-178 TDSEFEETALSLS
+178 TDSDFEETALTLS

-197 VRARVDVENARIALD
+197 VKARVDMENARIALD

-223 IIERNVEPGQVIS
+223 IIERNVEPGHVIS

-250 MADLRRVLV
+250 MADLRRVMV
-259 RTRVDETDIG
+259 RARVDETDIG
-269 KIGDGMQAQVMVSAY
+269 KISAGMQANVAVAAY
-284 PNREFSGYVEKIEPL
+284 PNQEFTGRVEKIEPL
-299 AVVEQNV
+299 AVVEQSV

-330 QIKIAEEIEAPAVP
+330 EIKIAEELQAPAVP
-344 MAALRTID
+344 MAALRTLD
-352 DIEATAHMLN
+352 DIASTADMLN
-362 WPYSNLHDAVMQ
+362 WPHSNLHDAVMK
-374 EREKAGD
+374 EREQGGGD
-381 GGQADPA
+381 TDSGPA
-388 ALARPGSG
+388 AQQRPDFRALARQ
-396 DFARRQ
+396 Q
-402 NRTAPRPQ
+402 NRGGERPQ
-410 LSPEQRAAMR
+410 LSAAQREAMQRATREAMR
-420 RAMGDAMRNQP
+420 DQP

-442 RPGGGPGR
+442 RPGGGPGG
-450 RFERQERD
+450 RFSRAQPD
-458 YDFRAEYWVLVMRDD
+458 YDFSAEYWVLVMREY
-473 GPAPAWVR
+473 GPEPAWVR

-489 SVVLAGLKE
+489 SVVLKGLSKDE
-498 KEQVL
+498 RVL

-517 RNWMRRRAGGLPG
+517 RNWMRRRSGGLPG

>member
-1 MTWRILRACCRP
+1 MTPRISKPLTAAI
-13 SGLSLHSLPGR
+13 SGL
-24 RHPGSVPLSLLQRS
+24 V
-38 PEGNAGISLID
+38 LI
-49 TRGSPRRGA
+49 
-58 VLGLAL
+58 VC
-64 LAVGCAEEPAPEP
+64 GCAEEPAPEP

-117 AINAENGDNVQRSA
+117 SIDAENGDWVARST

-149 AALKAAQ
+149 AALKAAE
-156 SRQSIAKLQMER
+156 SRRSIALLQMER
-168 AERLVADNTI
+168 AEKLVSDNTI
-178 TDSEFEETALSLS
+178 TDSDFEETALALS
-191 EAEAQL
+191 EAEAQR
-197 VRARVDVENARIALD
+197 VRARVDMENARIALG

-269 KIGDGMQAQVMVSAY
+269 KISAGMQAQVGVAAY
-284 PNREFSGYVEKIEPL
+284 PNREFSGLVEKIEPL

-318 DSLLL
+318 ESLLL

-330 QIKIAEEIEAPAVP
+330 EIKIAEDLQAPAVP
-344 MAALRTID
+344 TAALRTLD
-352 DIEATAHMLN
+352 DIAATADMLN
-362 WPYSNLHDAVMQ
+362 WPYSNLHDAVMK
-374 EREKAGD
+374 EKGESGGD
-381 GGQADPA
+381 EQAETPTGRRPDFGA
-388 ALARPGSG
+388 MARQ
-396 DFARRQ
+396 Q
-402 NRTAPRPQ
+402 NRGGERPQ
-410 LSPEQRAAMR
+410 LTAEQREAMR
-420 RAMGDAMRNQP
+420 RAMREAMRNQP
-431 RRVGR
+431 RGVGR
-436 PWTGGA
+436 PWSGGA
-442 RPGGGPGR
+442 RPGGPPRGR
-450 RFERQERD
+450 PSDGRQD
-458 YDFRAEYWVLVMRDD
+458 YDFSAEYWVLVMRDY
-473 GPAPAWVR
+473 GPEPVWVR
-481 TGLSDFEY
+481 TGLSDFEF
-489 SVVLAGLKE
+489 SVVLTGLKE
-498 KEQVL
+498 REKVL

-517 RNWMRRRAGGLPG
+517 RNWMRRRSGGLPG

>member
-1 MTWRILRACCRP
+1 MTARP
-13 SGLSLHSLPGR
+13 GM
-24 RHPGSVPLSLLQRS
+24 
-38 PEGNAGISLID
+38 
-49 TRGSPRRGA
+49 
-58 VLGLAL
+58 VLAIAL
-64 LAVGCAEEPAPEP
+64 LAGGCAEEPAPEP

-117 AINAENGDNVQRSA
+117 EINAENGDMVERST

-137 KRIPTNNLAQAE
+137 ERIPTNNVAQAE
-149 AALKAAQ
+149 AALKAAE
-156 SRQSIAKLQMER
+156 SRQSIARMQMER
-168 AERLVADNTI
+168 AELLVADNTI
-178 TDSEFEETALSLS
+178 TDSEFEEAALSLS

-197 VRARVDVENARIALD
+197 VRARVDVENARIALG

-250 MADLRRVLV
+250 MADLSRVLV

-269 KIGDGMQAQVMVSAY
+269 KINAGMQAQVKVAAY
-284 PNREFSGYVEKIEPL
+284 PNREFTGNVEKIEPL

-318 DSLLL
+318 ESLLL

-330 QIKIAEEIEAPAVP
+330 EIKIAEELEAPAVP

-362 WPYSNLHDAVMQ
+362 WPYSNLHDAVMK
-374 EREKAGD
+374 EREGTGD
-381 GGQADPA
+381 EEQAVLPA
-388 ALARPGSG
+388 QARP
-396 DFARRQ
+396 DAREFARRQ
-402 NRTAPRPQ
+402 NRTGQRPQ
-410 LSPEQRAAMR
+410 LGPRQRETMR
-420 RAMGDAMRNQP
+420 RAMGEAMRSQP

-436 PWTGGA
+436 PWSGGA
-442 RPGGGPGR
+442 RQGGGPGR
-450 RFERQERD
+450 RLQRQQPE
-458 YDFRAEYWVLVMRDD
+458 YDFVSEYWVLVMRDD

-489 SVVLAGLKE
+489 SVVIAGLE
-498 KEQVL
+498 ENEEVL

-517 RNWMRRRAGGLPG
+517 RNWMRRRSGGLPG

>member
-1 MTWRILRACCRP
+1 MRDSPFTW
-13 SGLSLHSLPGR
+13 SVGGR
-24 RHPGSVPLSLLQRS
+24 TAAAEPHGRVH
-38 PEGNAGISLID
+38 A
-49 TRGSPRRGA
+49 SPRKGGIKHGRGTTRTLWRGGA
-58 VLGLAL
+58 AFGLMLVMA
-64 LAVGCAEEPAPEP
+64 GCAEEPAPEP

-117 AINAENGDNVQRSA
+117 AINAENGDPVERSA

-149 AALKAAQ
+149 AALKAAE

-178 TDSEFEETALSLS
+178 TDSEFEETALALS

-197 VRARVDVENARIALD
+197 VRARVDVENAHIALD

-250 MADLRRVLV
+250 MADLGRVLV

-269 KIGDGMQAQVMVSAY
+269 KINAGMQAQVRVAAY
-284 PNREFSGYVEKIEPL
+284 PAREFTGYVEKIEPL

-330 QIKIAEEIEAPAVP
+330 QIKIAEELEAPAVP

-362 WPYSNLHDAVMQ
+362 WPYSNLHDAVMK
-374 EREKAGD
+374 EREETGD

-388 ALARPGSG
+388 ASSGFDSG
-396 DFARRQ
+396 DFARQQ
-402 NRTAPRPQ
+402 NRTGQRPQ
-410 LSPEQRAAMR
+410 LSPEQRQAMR

-450 RFERQERD
+450 RFLQQGPD

-473 GPAPAWVR
+473 GPAPSWVR

-489 SVVLAGLKE
+489 SVVLGGLE
-498 KEQVL
+498 ENDEVL
-503 LLPSTGLYESQSNL
+503 LLPSAGLYESQSNL
-517 RNWMRRRAGGLPG
+517 RNWMRRRSGGLPG

>member
-1 MTWRILRACCRP
+1 MTVRVFSLRIPGWVTNLIVATITGAIVAIAVNTAMN
-13 SGLSLHSLPGR
+13 SGG
-24 RHPGSVPLSLLQRS
+24 G
-38 PEGNAGISLID
+38 G
-49 TRGSPRRGA
+49 
-58 VLGLAL
+58 
-64 LAVGCAEEPAPEP
+64 EPAPEP
-77 QAYDQAPVELR
+77 QAYDQAPVERR
-88 DIRVFVEA
+88 DVLVYVEA

-117 AINAENGDNVQRSA
+117 AINAENGDRVERST

-137 KRIPTNNLAQAE
+137 KRIPSNNLAQAE
-149 AALKAAQ
+149 AALKAAE
-156 SRQSIAKLQMER
+156 SRQSIAELQMER
-168 AERLVADNTI
+168 AERLVANNTI

-197 VRARVDVENARIALD
+197 VRARVDVENARIALG
-212 DTDVLAPIDGT
+212 DTDVLAPIAGT

-250 MADLRRVLV
+250 MADLGQVLV

-269 KIGDGMQAQVMVSAY
+269 KISPGMQAQVEVAAY
-284 PNREFSGYVEKIEPL
+284 PSREFAGRVEKIEPL

-306 TMFSVLILLDNP
+306 TLFSVLILLDNP

-330 QIKIAEEIEAPAVP
+330 RIRIAEELQAPAVP

-362 WPYSNLHDAVMQ
+362 WPHDNLHDAVMN
-374 EREKAGD
+374 ERES
-381 GGQADPA
+381 GGTQPQRTGR
-388 ALARPGSG
+388 AR
-396 DFARRQ
+396 A
-402 NRTAPRPQ
+402 
-410 LSPEQRAAMR
+410 
-420 RAMGDAMRNQP
+420 
-431 RRVGR
+431 
-436 PWTGGA
+436 GGA
-442 RPGGGPGR
+442 RPGGGFGGR
-450 RFERQERD
+450 LSRTRRD
-458 YDFRAEYWVLVMRDD
+458 YDFRAEYWVLVMRDH
-473 GPAPAWVR
+473 GPEPAWVR

-489 SVVLAGLKE
+489 SVVLAGLEE
-498 KEQVL
+498 KDEVL
-503 LLPSTGLYESQSNL
+503 LLPSTGLYESQSSL